1 MTRGPNPKRMGESGA
16 GWINIDRAAI
26 EERFGERFGGEWKE
40 IYLALIAFTA
50 MRDEAEELPSESNF
64 RADLDG
70 AISAMEAAMDA
81 VDRAIK
87 FDTQNDNLK
96 RIYGDLEAEL
106 IEHRKRRGDWPE
118 IEPGEQ
124 SHQVMSVS
132 EVKKQTVR
140 RLVEIAEGAGL
151 DPKRLVEACDI
162 HHANSREAW
171 LKWYDRTKL

>member
-1 MTRGPNPKRMGESGA
+1 MTRGPNPKRMGEIGA
-16 GWINIDRAAI
+16 GWTGIDRAAI
-26 EERFGERFGGEWKE
+26 EERFGARFGEEWNE
-40 IYLALIAFTA
+40 IYFALIEFTA
-50 MRDEAEELPSESNF
+50 MRDKAEELPSESNF

-70 AISAMEAAMDA
+70 AISEMEAAMKA

-87 FDTQNDNLK
+87 FDTQNDNLT
-96 RIYGDLEAEL
+96 RIYGDLEADL
-106 IEHRKRRGDWPE
+106 IEHRKRRGDWPG

-124 SHQVMSVS
+124 PHQVMSVS

-151 DPKRLVEACDI
+151 DPKKLVEACDI
-162 HHANSREAW
+162 HNANSREAW

>member
-1 MTRGPNPKRMGESGA
+1 MTRGPNPKRMGDPGA
-16 GWINIDRAAI
+16 IWTGIDRAAI
-26 EERFGERFGGEWKE
+26 EARFGAQFGDEWKK
-40 IYLALIAFTA
+40 IYLALVAFKTNIA
-50 MRDEAEELPSESNF
+50 EAEELPSESNF

-87 FDTQNDNLK
+87 FDTRNDNLK
-96 RIYGDLEAEL
+96 RIYDDLDAEY

-118 IEPGEQ
+118 LEPGDQ
-124 SHQVMSVS
+124 SRQVMSVS

-151 DPKRLVEACDI
+151 DPKKLVEACQI
-162 HHANSREAW
+162 HGANSRKAW